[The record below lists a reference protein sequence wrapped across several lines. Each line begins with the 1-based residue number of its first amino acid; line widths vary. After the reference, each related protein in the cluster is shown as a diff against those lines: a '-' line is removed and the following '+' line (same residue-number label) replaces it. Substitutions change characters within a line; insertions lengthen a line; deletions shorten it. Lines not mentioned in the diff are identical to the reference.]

1 MKPGTHSG
9 WRACG
14 LKIKQITVYS
24 NIQVLMYHCAA
35 TNTCPRLIS
44 SHSCFVLLYNMSVAG
59 QRPVPVL
66 EAVCVG
72 SYQTSMP
79 RGGSY

>member
-1 MKPGTHSG
+1 
-9 WRACG
+9 
-14 LKIKQITVYS
+14 
-24 NIQVLMYHCAA
+24 MYHCAA
-35 TNTCPRLIS
+35 TNVAQQIHVLS
-44 SHSCFVLLYNMSVAG
+44 SHSCFVLVYNVSVAG

-79 RGGSY
+79 GGGSY